1 MNIFNF
7 KKKDQSD
14 NQPGYNMSD
23 GNEIY
28 QPEAEDSLGGRN
40 AKRGKV
46 TVDCGTNY
54 PIDVIYSFI
63 NKDFEEKGYNDAM
76 CNLDASYLQ
85 TGKDQIRNEL
95 ISMFNQIKLKYKGQI
110 AQLNT
115 QIALNKSLLLLDMAD
130 KMQCIVDTFA
140 MHMEEIDTME
150 QRLNNNDPDM
160 LNMVFSYERGFK
172 RGAAAKSADLIK
184 QFENI
189 KETYEDENE

>member
-1 MNIFNF
+1 MNFFNF
-7 KKKDQSD
+7 RNKDQSD
-14 NQPGYNMSD
+14 NQPGYMSN
-23 GNEIY
+23 GNDMNLQETD
-28 QPEAEDSLGGRN
+28 DSLSGKSS
-40 AKRGKV
+40 KRGKI

-63 NKDFEEKGYNDAM
+63 NKDFEEKGFNDAM

-95 ISMFNQIKLKYKGQI
+95 ISMFKQIKLKYKGQI

-115 QIALNKSLLLLDMAD
+115 QIALNKSLLLLDMAE
-130 KMQCIVDTFA
+130 KLQCIVDTFD
-140 MHMEEIDTME
+140 MHMKEIDTME
-150 QRLNNNDPDM
+150 LRLNNNDPDM

>member
-28 QPEAEDSLGGRN
+28 QPETEDSLGGRN

-150 QRLNNNDPDM
+150 LRLNNNDPDM